1 MAAERKARIH
11 AVVRVSSGNFLEMYD
26 FMVFGY
32 YAAAIGRAFFP
43 SGNAYTS
50 LMLSLMTFG
59 AGFLMRPLGALVLGA
74 YTDKHGRRAGLM
86 LTLMLMSIGI
96 VTIACTPGYVAIGL
110 IAPLL
115 VLAGRLL
122 QGFSAGMELGGV
134 SVYLSEIATPGNKG
148 FYVSWQSASQQ
159 AAVMFAA
166 LVGVMLTSALTPAA
180 IASWGWRVPLL
191 VGCAIIPLL
200 FRLRRSLEET
210 GEFLARSTRPP
221 ASEVLRSL
229 VSNWPLILVG
239 TLMVTMTTVSFYMIT
254 AYTPTFGSAVL
265 HLTTRDSLIVT
276 LCVGASNLVWLPV
289 MGAVSDR
296 IGRRPLLVG
305 CTLLMIATAYP
316 AMLWL
321 VESPTFWKLLAVELW
336 FSFLYGSYNGAMVVF
351 LTEIMPVHVRTTGFS
366 LAYSLA
372 AALFGGFTPAIST
385 YLIQTTGNRAVPGLW
400 LSFAAICGLLAALVA
415 RPPAESEPAAQAV
428 ARVAV

>member
-1 MAAERKARIH
+1 
-11 AVVRVSSGNFLEMYD
+11 
-26 FMVFGY
+26 
-32 YAAAIGRAFFP
+32 
-43 SGNAYTS
+43 
-50 LMLSLMTFG
+50 
-59 AGFLMRPLGALVLGA
+59 
-74 YTDKHGRRAGLM
+74 
-86 LTLMLMSIGI
+86 
-96 VTIACTPGYVAIGL
+96 
-110 IAPLL
+110 
-115 VLAGRLL
+115 
-122 QGFSAGMELGGV
+122 
-134 SVYLSEIATPGNKG
+134 
-148 FYVSWQSASQQ
+148 
-159 AAVMFAA
+159 
-166 LVGVMLTSALTPAA
+166 
-180 IASWGWRVPLL
+180 
-191 VGCAIIPLL
+191 
-200 FRLRRSLEET
+200 
-210 GEFLARSTRPP
+210 
-221 ASEVLRSL
+221 
-229 VSNWPLILVG
+229 
-239 TLMVTMTTVSFYMIT
+239 MVTMTTVSFYMIT

-265 HLTTRDSLIVT
+265 RLTTGDSLIVT
-276 LCVGASNLVWLPV
+276 LCVGASNLMWLPV

-336 FSFLYGSYNGAMVVF
+336 LSFLYGSYNGAMVVF

-415 RPPAESEPAAQAV
+415 RPQAEAEPTARTV